1 MADQPRPR
9 RRPARALAIG
19 LFALAMAELAAAI
32 AAALAGGISWAGA
45 VGSFTVT
52 NGAMGAGFA
61 ACGALLAWH
70 RPRNPIGW
78 LFCAAG
84 VADATSASAIQVL
97 VLVASRGWETDKTL
111 LGVVGSLFA
120 LSWPAAVGVCLPLA
134 LLLFPD
140 GRPASPRWRWLIWV
154 AAVVGLLFVLSFG
167 GPGSMTAGRLV
178 VTPYLTVPFYHRL
191 APLWAVGDAGWSVI
205 IGLALATL
213 VLRYRRGGDAIRRQL
228 LWLLLACLA
237 VFGYAG
243 LWWGLLGT
251 GPILGLLVIPLIPA
265 AITIAILR
273 YQLLD
278 IRLVFSRT
286 LSYAIVT
293 GLLVGVYTGLVL
305 LATQALPFSGPVGV
319 ATSTLVCAALFM
331 PLRRRTQRMVDRQ
344 FNRTRYDAD
353 QAVAAFAA
361 RLQDAVDLDSVSA
374 DLSAVVQAAL
384 EPAHLTVWISR
395 QP

>member
-1 MADQPRPR
+1 MADQSRQGSR
-9 RRPARALAIG
+9 WTRVLAIG
-19 LFALAMAELAAAI
+19 VFTVVMAELATTV
-32 AAALAGGISWAGA
+32 AAALAGNVSWANA

-52 NGAMGAGFA
+52 NGAMGLGFA

-78 LFCAAG
+78 LFLAAG
-84 VADATSASAIQVL
+84 VAEGTSASAIEL
-97 VLVASRGWETDKTL
+97 LILGAERGWDSTV
-111 LGVVGSLFA
+111 LGVLASLFI
-120 LSWPAAVGVCLPLA
+120 LGWPLAIGLCLPA
-134 LLLFPD
+134 TLLLFPD
-140 GRPASPRWRWLIWV
+140 GRPVSPRWRWLIWA
-154 AAVVGLLFVLSFG
+154 AAVLGVLFELMAA
-167 GPGSMTAGRLV
+167 GPGSETVAGRTV
-178 VTPYLTVPFYHRL
+178 SPYLVLPYHDRL
-191 APLWAVGDAGWSVI
+191 AALGTASSVAWSAV
-205 IGLALATL
+205 IGLALASL
-213 VLRYRRGGDAIRRQL
+213 VIRYCRGGDTMRRQL

-243 LWWGLLGT
+243 LWWGLAGT

-286 LSYAIVT
+286 VSYAIVT
-293 GLLVGVYTGLVL
+293 GLLVGVYTGFVL
-305 LATQALPFSGPVGV
+305 LISQALPFSGTV
-319 ATSTLVCAALFM
+319 AVAASTLACAAMFA
-331 PLRRRTQRMVDRQ
+331 PLRRRTQQIVDRQ

-353 QAVAAFAA
+353 QAITAFAA
-361 RLQDAVDLDSVSA
+361 RLQDAVDLEAVSA
-374 DLSAVVQAAL
+374 DLTAVVQAAL